1 MLLNVESKGNR
12 RRTRGSEP
20 IQTGSSHPF
29 HVSFPAWQLR
39 ASLGCERGCWTGNRR
54 WLAATKGMESK
65 IKGGWQP
72 CAAKR
77 IRENREK
84 EREREEEWN
93 DALLRLSAAGS
104 RWKAW
109 TLLLRI
115 KKWKRKAQGWWRF
128 AFFAYYTRIYS
139 HSMLYPTFTSFYEF
153 RVIFYEFLSRFILI
167 SLSFSKSNCI
177 SFIWWVHFLSFV
189 LCRVKFSRHIMHLRT
204 FWEGI
209 LII

>member
-20 IQTGSSHPF
+20 IQTGSSHP
-29 HVSFPAWQLR
+29 FPAWQLR

-84 EREREEEWN
+84 ERERRRVE
-93 DALLRLSAAGS
+93 RC
-104 RWKAW
+104 
-109 TLLLRI
+109 TL
-115 KKWKRKAQGWWRF
+115 
-128 AFFAYYTRIYS
+128 
-139 HSMLYPTFTSFYEF
+139 TSFCSWIEMKSMDVAAANKEMETKGLGMVTFCLLCLLHANLFTLYALSDF
-153 RVIFYEFLSRFILI
+153 HEFLWVSCHILWVFVSFYFNLSVRLQKQLYLVYLMS
-167 SLSFSKSNCI
+167 SL
-177 SFIWWVHFLSFV
+177 FV
-189 LCRVKFSRHIMHLRT
+189 FRAT
-204 FWEGI
+204 
-209 LII
+209 